1 MADYVRS
8 YSCWQFDRT
17 FTHNN
22 NDDQQKCPSLAVII
36 NDHNELIDP
45 IKSNIQRR
53 FLHPNR
59 NKLKDELIRVKTTL
73 LEYGVICSGTGM
85 DERIVSH
92 SDLTNNVN
100 ESTNDGIITTKQQ
113 QPESD
118 CKNLLESM
126 TKTDDSRMGNTQKV
140 STSIVVKIVGEQSDE
155 IKRLAEDYE
164 RKKTLMS
171 AEDAEFLKEESK
183 LKMEILAKRKEL
195 NQLLQN
201 KNEEKLTSIKVIP
214 IYSFSKNFCFKF
226 IFKTRKN

>member
-1 MADYVRS
+1 MADYVRL

-73 LEYGVICSGTGM
+73 LEYGVICSGTGL

-92 SDLTNNVN
+92 SDLTNDVN
-100 ESTNDGIITTKQQ
+100 KSTNDGIITTKQQQ

-183 LKMEILAKRKEL
+183 LKTEILAKRKEL

-201 KNEEKLTSIKVIP
+201 KNEEKLTSIKV
-214 IYSFSKNFCFKF
+214 
-226 IFKTRKN
+226 